1 VSYTVGATNSPQT
14 FSAPLSDVDIAVKAA
29 PGNLLS
35 ITASNINA
43 AIRYLQIFNQTTAP
57 VNPNVP
63 VISIPMGA
71 GSATAVTVVTL
82 DQGFFGEG
90 GLYLSAGI
98 AIGLS
103 TTAATFTA
111 ATTTDHSVNGCYV

>member
-1 VSYTVGATNSPQT
+1 VSYTVGATNSPNT
-14 FSAPLSDVDIAVKAA
+14 FTAPLSDVDIAVKASA
-29 PGNLLS
+29 GNLLS
-35 ITASNINA
+35 IMATNINA
-43 AIRYLQIFNQTTAP
+43 AIRYLQIFNQATAP

-63 VISIPMGA
+63 VISVPMGA

-82 DQGFFGEG
+82 DQQFFGEG

-98 AIGLS
+98 AVGIS

-111 ATTTDHSVNGCYV
+111 ATTTDHAVNGTYV